1 MATES
6 LPELTDKQRKDL
18 KSVAFTARPSS
29 LLDIGMSRSGVSIQ
43 ALDERGRPRYGE
55 WHLELRPGAVI
66 LSAII
71 DERERAWRMSH
82 RELDL
87 NWRLVVQSLLDWQ
100 KAVNGVEL
108 RTLIRE
114 DPRLAHLD
122 PSTVSDP
129 DDYSLQGRPTW

>member
-6 LPELTDKQRKDL
+6 LPELTDEQRKDL
-18 KSVAFTARPSS
+18 NSVASTIRSPS
-29 LLDIGMSRSGVSIQ
+29 LLDIGISRSSVSIQ
-43 ALDERGRPRYGE
+43 ALDERGHPRYGE
-55 WHLELRPGAVI
+55 WHLELRPGAAI

-71 DERERAWRMSH
+71 GERERAWRMSR

-108 RTLIRE
+108 RTLIQG
-114 DPRLAHLD
+114 DPRLTHLD
-122 PSTVSDP
+122 PSTVSNP